1 MASSVP
7 DVYNYDDKERDEAV
21 QLVDLKGNLL
31 SSKTSHSGGWRVA
44 ILILGAGGAAN
55 VAFAGIFLD
64 LVLYLTDEWGVVNAV
79 AANNVTNVMGTMFT
93 FAVVGAFLSDAYIG
107 RYWGCTIFLALY
119 FVGCCAF
126 CGFVTVTGNA
136 TWQWPLLNLS
146 LYVAAIGYGA
156 FEPPFSALGGDQLDT
171 SEEKGA
177 FFNLF
182 FVFCNV
188 GQGVALVLLSTLE
201 YAGMWTLGFGIGA
214 ATAGASLLFFL
225 AGTPVF
231 RHHRAGGNPLA
242 RVAQVLV
249 AATCKTKL
257 FGNKRPSAP
266 FQAKDFC
273 GSETEAY
280 SFLLDKHSTSQGF
293 QLVHTDRFRWLDKA
307 AMQDGG
313 PKSKCRL
320 CTVAQ
325 VEEVKCLVSI
335 FPIWVTGVI
344 YNITVAQLSTVFSE
358 QGAVMGQP
366 GWLTIPPSSMQVF
379 NIGTNVVF
387 GMLYDIV
394 VTRLGLTKAVTKLQ
408 RMGAGLVI
416 AVMSMVVAA
425 SVETARLSWNGQ
437 DVQTS
442 IFWLVPQYVLVG
454 ISQVL
459 MVVAQMD
466 FFYSEVSTGMRSL
479 GSCLPLLARAFGSYA
494 STFMV
499 EIVTSITTRSGG
511 VGWISEDLNQ
521 GHLDFFYWTV
531 ASVVAVDLVA
541 FLIFA
546 RSYTYS
552 NSFK

>member
-1 MASSVP
+1 MASSVVDGYG
-7 DVYNYDDKERDEAV
+7 DVEEEREAAG
-21 QLVDLKGNLL
+21 QLVDLKGNPLT
-31 SSKTSHSGGWRVA
+31 SKTSHLGGWRVA
-44 ILILGAGGAAN
+44 ILILGAAGAAN
-55 VAFAGIFLD
+55 VAFAGIFLN

-79 AANNVTNVMGTMFT
+79 AASNVTNVMGTMFT
-93 FAVVGAFLSDAYIG
+93 FAVVGTFLSDVYIG
-107 RYWGCTIFLALY
+107 RYWGCTTFLALY
-119 FVGCCAF
+119 FLLRTPAF
-126 CGFVTVTGNA
+126 LEGLGSGLWAATGTGAWRWVFSNV
-136 TWQWPLLNLS
+136 S

-171 SEEKGA
+171 PEEKGT

-188 GQGVALVLLSTLE
+188 GQGVALVVLSSLE
-201 YAGMWTLGFGIGA
+201 YAGMWSLGFGIGA

-231 RHHRAGGNPLA
+231 RHYRAGGNPLA
-242 RVAQVLV
+242 RIAQVLII
-249 AATCKTKL
+249 
-257 FGNKRPSAP
+257 P
-266 FQAKDFC
+266 FCLTIAHLLKAFSQSILIDS
-273 GSETEAY
+273 GLSEP
-280 SFLLDKHSTSQGF
+280 
-293 QLVHTDRFRWLDKA
+293 LVMRWLDKA

-313 PKSKCRL
+313 PRSKWRL

-366 GWLTIPPSSMQVF
+366 SWLSFSPSSMQVF

-387 GMLYDIV
+387 GMVYDIV
-394 VTRLGLTKAVTKLQ
+394 VTRLGLTKSVTKLQ
-408 RMGAGLVI
+408 RMGAGLVV
-416 AVMSMVVAA
+416 AVMSMVVDA
-425 SVETARLSWNGQ
+425 SAEMARLLWNGQ

-466 FFYSEVSTGMRSL
+466 FFYSEVSSGMRSL
-479 GSCLPLLARAFGSYA
+479 GLCLPLLARAFGNYA

-499 EIVTSITTRSGG
+499 DIVTSITTRSGG
-511 VGWISEDLNQ
+511 VGWISQDLNQ
-521 GHLDFFYWTV
+521 GHLDYFYWTV
-531 ASVVAVDLVA
+531 AGVVAVDFLA

-546 RSYTYS
+546 RSYTYLNLIKEKKHCS
-552 NSFK
+552 DSA